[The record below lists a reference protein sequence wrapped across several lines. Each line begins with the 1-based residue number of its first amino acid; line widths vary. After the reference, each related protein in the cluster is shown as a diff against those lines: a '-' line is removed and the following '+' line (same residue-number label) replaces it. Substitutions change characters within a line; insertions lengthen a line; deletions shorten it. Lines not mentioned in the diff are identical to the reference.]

1 MNIRK
6 IQKEDAES
14 LFEMQFELDKETKYM
29 LYEPNERP
37 RNLNAIKNNVDS
49 ALNGTNLLLV
59 AEENKEV
66 VGFFIGRRGQGTR
79 VKHTVYI
86 AVGIRAAYRGQGIGS
101 EFFRQLDLWAKEN
114 SITRLELT
122 VVTENEIAINLYKKN
137 GFEIEGI
144 KKNSMIIDGKY
155 ADEYYMGKLLNSY
168 IN

>member
-1 MNIRK
+1 MKIRK
-6 IQKEDAES
+6 IEKEDAES

-37 RNLNAIKNNVDS
+37 RNLNVIKGHIDS

-66 VGFFIGRRGQGTR
+66 VGFLVGRRGQGTR
-79 VKHTVYI
+79 VRHTVYI
-86 AVGIRAAYRGQGIGS
+86 VVGIREAYRGKGIGS

-122 VVTENEIAINLYKKN
+122 VVIENEIALKLYKKN

-155 ADEYYMGKLLNSY
+155 VDEYYMGKV
-168 IN
+168 IGEEF